1 LSNQV
6 TATAAPVPPN
16 PTPAAAATEGG
27 LADSFRRYFMLQPAL
42 DDALRHATYRIRH
55 EVYCRDL
62 GWEPVRPDGEE
73 TDAHDSHALPYIM
86 QSVTNGNPVGCARL
100 VTCRPD
106 VERRLPIELA
116 CSAVFDRAR
125 FDSEAV
131 DRNRIAEV
139 SRLAVMRDYRRRKG
153 EQSLPIAMDNED
165 FGDGNR
171 ARFPFIPVGLYLAAF
186 AMAED
191 LGFDY
196 LMVLTE
202 PRLARHFEKLGIDI
216 RQIGEGIEHRGLR
229 VPYVIETAASIRNL
243 DPLVTHL
250 WHHVQASIST
260 SLAGRPAAG

>member
-1 LSNQV
+1 MSNQL
-6 TATAAPVPPN
+6 TDTAAPVPPN
-16 PTPAAAATEGG
+16 ANPAPAGAEGG
-27 LADSFRRYFMLQPAL
+27 LAESFRRYFMLLPAL

-62 GWEPVRPDGEE
+62 GWEAVREDGEE

-100 VTCRPD
+100 VTCRSD
-106 VERRLPIELA
+106 LQRRLPIELA
-116 CSAVFDRAR
+116 CSKVLDPAR
-125 FDSEAV
+125 FDASAV
-131 DRNRIAEV
+131 DRSRIAEV

-153 EQSLPIAMDNED
+153 EQSMPIAMDNED

-196 LMVLTE
+196 LLVLTE
-202 PRLARHFEKLGIDI
+202 PRLARHFDKLGIDI

-229 VPYVIETAASIRNL
+229 VPYVIDTAASIRNL
-243 DPLVTHL
+243 DPFVAHL
-250 WHHVQASIST
+250 WRHVQASISAAL
-260 SLAGRPAAG
+260 SSSHAAG